1 MAPKLGDT
9 AAASWFLLPALAF
22 FGLFVVYPFVDV
34 IYTSLTSW
42 DGFTAPAFVG
52 LGNYRTLLHAD
63 GLFLKAIGNTTLF
76 AVYTVVGKNVLAL
89 LLAVL
94 LNSRLRLRTFYR
106 TALFLPV
113 CLSFVAVGVIWA
125 YIFNPSFGILNGL
138 LSALGRRE
146 PISWLGE
153 PGLALVCVA
162 FVDIWKWTGYHVVLY
177 LAGLQII
184 PADLYEASALDGAS
198 AIQDFRFITLP
209 QLLPVILINVIISL
223 MGAYSVFDVI
233 FVMTRGGPYNST
245 QSILTYMFD
254 VTFREYHIGLGSA
267 VVVVLFALI
276 IGMTVVQNRIG
287 RRAEIA

>member
-1 MAPKLGDT
+1 MTQRRGDT
-9 AAASWFLLPALAF
+9 VIAGWFLLPALAF
-22 FGLFVVYPFVDV
+22 FGVFIVYPFIDV
-34 IYTSLTSW
+34 ICTSLTSW
-42 DGFTAPAFVG
+42 DGFTAPTFVG
-52 LGNYRTLLHAD
+52 LGNYGELFKPD
-63 GLFLKAIGNTTLF
+63 GLFLKALGNTTLF
-76 AVYTVVGKNVLAL
+76 AAYTVVGKNVLAL

-94 LNSRLRLRTFYR
+94 LNSRIRFRTFYR

-125 YIFNPSFGILNGL
+125 YIFNPSFGILNAL
-138 LSALGRRE
+138 LSVLGKRE

-153 PGLALVCVA
+153 PGLALACVA
-162 FVDIWKWTGYHVVLY
+162 FVDVWKWTGYHVVLY
-177 LAGLQII
+177 LAGLQMI

-198 AIQDFRFITLP
+198 PLQNFAHITLP
-209 QLLPVILINVIISL
+209 QLLPVVLINVIISL

-245 QSILTYMFD
+245 QTILTYMFD

-276 IGMTVVQNRIG
+276 IGMTVIQNRIG
-287 RRAEIA
+287 RRAEA